1 MSSDLIYT
9 KLLKRYAEPWP
20 SPPPP
25 QEDSHEFLHALLDA
39 VERDSRRGLVSR
51 GERLGART
59 VVEDLF
65 QGRTMSQVRDC
76 RARICGLYYIAG
88 HINVVI
94 WQGGNMGL
102 SYIPR
107 ENHEPGA

>member
-1 MSSDLIYT
+1 MLN
-9 KLLKRYAEPWP
+9 P
-20 SPPPP
+20 SPLLMPP

-65 QGRTMSQVRDC
+65 QGRTMSQVCDC
-76 RARICGLYYIAG
+76 GAHICG
-88 HINVVI
+88 V
-94 WQGGNMGL
+94 Q
-102 SYIPR
+102 
-107 ENHEPGA
+107 